1 MSRIKLLQPQE
12 IILFNQAPLLDL
24 EEKSHFF
31 SLTSPF
37 DGEFKELRDGYA
49 KIGFILQMGY
59 FKYAGRFYE
68 ASQFHAKDIQY
79 VIKQLGWKGWEDKR
93 MFFKANYSL
102 QIAYLHRIKILELSG
117 WSSFEEK

>member
-1 MSRIKLLQPQE
+1 MSRIKLLQLQE
-12 IILFNQAPLLDL
+12 IILFNQAPILNI
-24 EEKSHFF
+24 EEKTHYFCLSSTFEE
-31 SLTSPF
+31 
-37 DGEFKELRDGYA
+37 EFKGLRDGYT

-68 ASQFHAKDIQY
+68 ASQFHAKDIQH

-102 QIAYLHRIKILELSG
+102 QIAYLV
-117 WSSFEEK
+117 